1 MGLVYDLNL
10 WKEAH
15 QLVLEVYK
23 TVDKFPKSEIF
34 ALSSQMKRCAVSVP
48 ANIVEGYKKQTKAHQ
63 IHFYNISDT
72 SLEELKYYFLLS
84 RDLKYITEKEYKILI
99 SKSEEVGKMITGY
112 IKHIKSK

>member
-15 QLVLEVYK
+15 QLVLAVYK
-23 TVDKFPKSEIF
+23 TVENYPKSEIF
-34 ALSSQMKRCAVSVP
+34 ALSSQMKRCAISVP

-84 RDLKYITEKEYKILI
+84 KDLKYIAEDEYKILI
-99 SKSEEVGKMITGY
+99 NKGEDVGRMIAGY
-112 IKHIKSK
+112 TKHIKTK

>member
-1 MGLVYDLNL
+1 M
-10 WKEAH
+10 
-15 QLVLEVYK
+15 YK

-63 IHFYNISDT
+63 IHYYNISDT